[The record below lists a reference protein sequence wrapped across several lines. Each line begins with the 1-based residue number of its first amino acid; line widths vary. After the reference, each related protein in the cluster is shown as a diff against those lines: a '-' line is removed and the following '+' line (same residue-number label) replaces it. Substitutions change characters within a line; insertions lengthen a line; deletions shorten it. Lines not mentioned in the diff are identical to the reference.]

1 MYYSYIVFSKPNL
14 LMFPCCTSHY
24 DSDNLLY
31 LILNLFSI
39 VLIEGTIILY
49 ILPIFQL
56 LNKLGINVVEE
67 QINGVDHFDIVE
79 NLSNDEYSLTK
90 LIIHI
95 ILNYT
100 IN

>member
-1 MYYSYIVFSKPNL
+1 MLTQVIN
-14 LMFPCCTSHY
+14 Y

-31 LILNLFSI
+31 LVLNLFSI
-39 VLIEGTIILY
+39 VLIEGTIIFY
-49 ILPIFQL
+49 ILHVFQL

-79 NLSNDEYSLTK
+79 NLSNAEYSLTT

-100 IN
+100 H